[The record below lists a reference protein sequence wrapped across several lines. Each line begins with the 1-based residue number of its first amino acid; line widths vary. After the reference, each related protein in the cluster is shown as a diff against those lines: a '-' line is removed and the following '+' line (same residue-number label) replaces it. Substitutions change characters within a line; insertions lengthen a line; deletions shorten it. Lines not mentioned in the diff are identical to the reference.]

1 MSQHDDVM
9 LELLP
14 ESQHDAVTLEFLVT
28 PSVMS
33 LTGTHA

>member
-1 MSQHDDVM
+1 MNQHDDVM
-9 LELLP
+9 LELLHTNW
-14 ESQHDAVTLEFLVT
+14 HDDVTLEFLVM